1 MNCQRNA
8 ILIPLE
14 RCLLSQ
20 QEFNGWLIGSAIFSL
35 RCCGA
40 SSLPIGAER
49 YFHVPTGAPNISP
62 TPPVVLK
69 RSSDF
74 ALFQTGTEWE
84 NEQQRSWASLR
95 LAVIRPEAGARTSRR
110 LTTEIV
116 ETFPRTPPE
125 AVPEATQGAASEAVP
140 EAVPQPAFTIS
151 RNELAQ
157 FLRLVPDS
165 SPLHRG
171 EDAILPGMLILNCL
185 VEHLSGE
192 IKDIFKINRRPET
205 GTSIKKSQ
213 KDLCTGFD
221 LDVRFHAPLRP
232 DEPLRLNIRRN
243 DQGWRGQL
251 DVYRKEAAVRLRL
264 TPVS

>member
-1 MNCQRNA
+1 M
-8 ILIPLE
+8 
-14 RCLLSQ
+14 
-20 QEFNGWLIGSAIFSL
+20 
-35 RCCGA
+35 
-40 SSLPIGAER
+40 
-49 YFHVPTGAPNISP
+49 
-62 TPPVVLK
+62 
-69 RSSDF
+69 
-74 ALFQTGTEWE
+74 
-84 NEQQRSWASLR
+84 
-95 LAVIRPEAGARTSRR
+95 
-110 LTTEIV
+110 

-125 AVPEATQGAASEAVP
+125 TMPEATPGAVSGSVPEAALGAVFEAVP
-140 EAVPQPAFTIS
+140 EAVPQSAFTIS
-151 RNELAQ
+151 RDDLAQ

-232 DEPLRLNIRRN
+232 DEPLRLNIRRD

-251 DVYRKEAAVRLRL
+251 DGYRKEAAVRLRL
-264 TPVS
+264 TPVF